1 MAPADRP
8 PVPDR
13 SGGQPGHRAAATDMP
28 PPWLRRGS
36 APVIP
41 PADDDQE
48 IWLLSYSDMVTLLFA
63 VFVMLLAITTLK
75 DQLPKEPIPAAAATA
90 RTEPAPQPP
99 QYGEEREEIAPPVPP
114 RQPPDRRPH
123 LNPGEVA
130 VESPSSIGERWRDR
144 VTALGLPEGVAV
156 KVQQNRVAIEI
167 GDAILFASGQAEL
180 SKEGQVLLGRLVPLV
195 SAMPGELLVEGHT
208 DSVPIASA
216 RFPSNWELSAAR
228 AAAVVRMLVEAGVAP
243 GRMAAVGYADTK
255 PLAAGSD
262 PGSLARNRRVTLS
275 LQAEEG
281 PKEAGSPQAG
291 SPP

>member
-8 PVPDR
+8 S
-13 SGGQPGHRAAATDMP
+13 SGGQAGSRPAATDMP

-75 DQLPKEPIPAAAATA
+75 DQLPKEPTPTAAAAT
-90 RTEPAPQPP
+90 RTVPAPSLLLEDERAEPP
-99 QYGEEREEIAPPVPP
+99 PTSSPS
-114 RQPPDRRPH
+114 PPDPRPH

-130 VESPSSIGERWRDR
+130 VDSPSTIGERWRDR
-144 VTALGLPEGVAV
+144 VAALGLPEGVAV

-180 SKEGQVLLGRLVPLV
+180 SKDGQALLGRLVPLV
-195 SAMPGELLVEGHT
+195 AAMPGDLLVEGHT
-208 DSVPIASA
+208 DSVPISSA

-228 AAAVVRMLVEAGVAP
+228 AAAVVRMLVDSGIP
-243 GRMAAVGYADTK
+243 PRRLAAVGYADTK
-255 PLAAGSD
+255 PLAAGND
-262 PGSLARNRRVTLS
+262 PASLARNRRVTLS
-275 LQAEEG
+275 IQAEEG
-281 PKEAGSPQAG
+281 PKPAAPPPAG